1 MFEFFS
7 ALFSQ
12 RNTIKEDKQTNKE
25 FVKRKREVLSIL
37 KDLDDI
43 DLNFASRARLDI
55 EKLDKILKDNEAI
68 IELSFGNLLEEALT
82 TLDLIENK
90 AIELR
95 PLADLRVYKNVY
107 TGEITK
113 PTKEEIEKAKE
124 VLENPDFVMK
134 GPFYDDFYDKDS
146 DIYKSVQR
154 GERLI

>member
-12 RNTIKEDKQTNKE
+12 RNTIKEDKQTNKA
-25 FVKRKREVLSIL
+25 FTKRKKEVLSVL

-43 DLNFASRARLDI
+43 DLNFSTKARLDI

-90 AIELR
+90 AIEIKNKEREAEKKRRILTALEGASD
-95 PLADLRVYKNVY
+95 PEVIKSLLSELSNKWYK
-107 TGEITK
+107 
-113 PTKEEIEKAKE
+113 
-124 VLENPDFVMK
+124 
-134 GPFYDDFYDKDS
+134 
-146 DIYKSVQR
+146 
-154 GERLI
+154 